1 MINYDFSKPKV
12 KEVLQL
18 YKTSGIYNE
27 QWSEDRMMNTL
38 ENSDILLCCYD
49 DKKLIG
55 IARGI
60 TDFHWIAHLSHLAVH
75 PDYQGQGIGKKLV
88 QMVNEKLG
96 DGVALMVHSVPGAKK
111 FYEGL
116 GFEPYNDVYRIPRK
130 F

>member
-1 MINYDFSKPKV
+1 MIKYSFSKPDTD
-12 KEVLQL
+12 ETLQL
-18 YKTSGIYNE
+18 YKESGIYNE
-27 QWSEDRMMNTL
+27 QWNRDRMDKTL

-75 PDYQGQGIGKKLV
+75 PDYQRQGFGKKLV

-96 DGVALMVHSVPGAKK
+96 DGVALMVHSVPEAKN
-111 FYEGL
+111 FYQGL
-116 GFEPYNDVYRIPRK
+116 GFEPYDDVYRIPRK
-130 F
+130 I